1 MKSEVIFTGTELLLG
16 QILNTNAQHLQQ
28 TLASM
33 GIDLFFQVTVG
44 DNKKRIKEAILQASS
59 RSDLVIIC
67 GGLGPTEDDLTREA
81 LSEALG
87 IPLAEHPDARII
99 TERFFKSR
107 GIEMSSN
114 NLKQALAPQGA
125 VILDNPLGTAPGL
138 ALDYNRKLY
147 VLVPGPPNEFK
158 NMIDH
163 QVAPMLPKRMEA
175 AAVIRSRV
183 LKLCGIAE
191 SKVDEMA
198 GQLFQSRNPT
208 LAPTAKF
215 SEIHLRIT
223 SKASGSKEAENMN
236 DAMEQKVMGLLGS
249 YVYGK
254 DNETLQ
260 QVVGKMLGDMKI
272 TLAVAETFSGGY
284 LSHLLTS
291 FPRCADFFK
300 LSAVADVDGLENLL
314 GMKISARNNPV
325 AELAEIIREKA
336 KADIGIAISGISGGL
351 FPADQAVTIATSL
364 AGRTLCKEVLLL
376 PGDGVELRQR
386 AVQICLV
393 LLWHTLKKRPDGRCR
408 LADGGIQEPGA
419 RIQNGNSLL

>member
-1 MKSEVIFTGTELLLG
+1 MKSEIIFTGTELLLG

-33 GIDLFFQVTVG
+33 GIDLYFQVTVG
-44 DNKKRIKEAILQASS
+44 DNKERIKKAITQASS

-87 IPLAEHPDARII
+87 VRLSENADARVI

-114 NLKQALAPQGA
+114 NLKQALAPDGA
-125 VILDNPLGTAPGL
+125 VVLDNPLGTAPGL
-138 ALDYNRKLY
+138 ALDHNSKLY
-147 VLVPGPPNEFK
+147 VLVPGPPSEFR
-158 NMIDH
+158 NMIDT
-163 QVAPMLPKRMEA
+163 QVAPMLTKRVGA

-183 LKLCGIAE
+183 LKLCGIGE
-191 SKVDEMA
+191 SKVDEIA

-208 LAPTAKF
+208 LAPTAKLF
-215 SEIHLRIT
+215 EINLRIT
-223 SKASGSKEAENMN
+223 SKASGIEEAETMN
-236 DAMEQKVMGLLGS
+236 DAMEQKVMELLGS

-260 QVVGKMLGDMKI
+260 QVVGKMLMDKKL

-284 LSHLLTS
+284 LSHLMTS
-291 FPRCADFFK
+291 IPRCEDFFK
-300 LSAVADVDGLENLL
+300 LSAVGNIDSLENQL
-314 GMKISARNNPV
+314 GIKISAGKNP
-325 AELAEIIREKA
+325 AGDLASIIREKA
-336 KADIGIAISGISGGL
+336 NADIGISISGNSGGL
-351 FPADQAVTIATSL
+351 YTADHTVTIATSTAQRIL
-364 AGRTLCKEVLLL
+364 YKEIMLL
-376 PGDGVELRQR
+376 PGDAVELRQR

-393 LLWHTLKKRPDGRCR
+393 LLWQTLKK
-408 LADGGIQEPGA
+408 IK
-419 RIQNGNSLL
+419 

>member
-1 MKSEVIFTGTELLLG
+1 M
-16 QILNTNAQHLQQ
+16 
-28 TLASM
+28 
-33 GIDLFFQVTVG
+33 IDL
-44 DNKKRIKEAILQASS
+44 
-59 RSDLVIIC
+59 
-67 GGLGPTEDDLTREA
+67 
-81 LSEALG
+81 
-87 IPLAEHPDARII
+87 
-99 TERFFKSR
+99 
-107 GIEMSSN
+107 
-114 NLKQALAPQGA
+114 
-125 VILDNPLGTAPGL
+125 
-138 ALDYNRKLY
+138 
-147 VLVPGPPNEFK
+147 
-158 NMIDH
+158 

-183 LKLCGIAE
+183 LKLCGIGE

-223 SKASGSKEAENMN
+223 SKASGSEEAENMN
-236 DAMEQKVMGLLGS
+236 DAMEQRVIDLLGS

-284 LSHLLTS
+284 LSHLMTS

-300 LSAVADVDGLENLL
+300 LSAVADVEGLENLL
-314 GMKISARNNPV
+314 GIKISARNSP
-325 AELAEIIREKA
+325 AGELAEIIRKKA
-336 KADIGIAISGISGGL
+336 KADIGIAISGISGGVY
-351 FPADQAVTIATSL
+351 PVEQEVTIATSL
-364 AGRTLCKEVLLL
+364 AHRTLSKEILLL

-393 LLWHTLKKRPDGRCR
+393 LLWHTLKKM
-408 LADGGIQEPGA
+408 QVKNE
-419 RIQNGNSLL
+419 

>member
-1 MKSEVIFTGTELLLG
+1 LKSEIIFTGTELLLG

-33 GIDLFFQVTVG
+33 GIDLYFQVTVG
-44 DNKKRIKEAILQASS
+44 DNKERIKKAITQASS

-87 IPLAEHPDARII
+87 VRLSENADARVI

-114 NLKQALAPQGA
+114 NLKQALAPDGA
-125 VILDNPLGTAPGL
+125 VVLDNPLGTAPGL
-138 ALDYNRKLY
+138 ALDHNSKLY
-147 VLVPGPPNEFK
+147 VLVPGPPSEFR
-158 NMIDH
+158 NMIDT
-163 QVAPMLPKRMEA
+163 QVAPMLTKRVGA

-183 LKLCGIAE
+183 LKLCGIGE
-191 SKVDEMA
+191 SKVDEIA

-208 LAPTAKF
+208 LAPTAKLF
-215 SEIHLRIT
+215 EINLRIT
-223 SKASGSKEAENMN
+223 SKASGIEEAETMN
-236 DAMEQKVMGLLGS
+236 DAMEQKVMELLGS

-260 QVVGKMLGDMKI
+260 QVVGKMLMDKKL

-284 LSHLLTS
+284 LSHLMTS
-291 FPRCADFFK
+291 IPRCEDFFK
-300 LSAVADVDGLENLL
+300 LSAVGNIDSLENQL
-314 GMKISARNNPV
+314 GIKISAGKNP
-325 AELAEIIREKA
+325 AGDLASIIREKA
-336 KADIGIAISGISGGL
+336 NADIGISISGNSGGL
-351 FPADQAVTIATSL
+351 YTADHTVTIATSTAQRIL
-364 AGRTLCKEVLLL
+364 YKEIMLL
-376 PGDGVELRQR
+376 PGDAVELRQR

-393 LLWHTLKKRPDGRCR
+393 LLWQTLKK
-408 LADGGIQEPGA
+408 IK
-419 RIQNGNSLL
+419 